1 MRRLWIRRERQPNL
15 SVHRLP
21 RCNLRRRI
29 RMHGFHEQPAQSGID
44 TNGNDASHQRHFPFL
59 FRVSLTT
66 AKPAP
71 RCSRRLALARR
82 ILQRKAAFVQ
92 VKPSSASAS
101 PARTGFCRLLLCTA
115 HRMLPIFIVLMG
127 FLLRKGRIPSRA
139 PFDIVLSISPDIFAS
154 NA

>member
-1 MRRLWIRRERQPNL
+1 MFFN
-15 SVHRLP
+15 HRKT
-21 RCNLRRRI
+21 C
-29 RMHGFHEQPAQSGID
+29 A
-44 TNGNDASHQRHFPFL
+44 
-59 FRVSLTT
+59 
-66 AKPAP
+66 
-71 RCSRRLALARR
+71 AL
-82 ILQRKAAFVQ
+82 RKAAFVQ

-127 FLLRKGRIPSRA
+127 FLLRKERIPSRA